1 MRSVIRMSEAT
12 ALGLHAMAAIAE
24 RTLRDTGG
32 LLTVHAMAES
42 LDASA
47 NHLSKVLQRL
57 SHGGLVRAVRGP
69 GGGYALAK
77 TASEISLLDIY
88 ELFEG
93 PLALSGCLFSDSACE
108 RSVCIMG
115 GLIDRVN
122 HEVRDYLEHT
132 TLNTLAQQ
140 GCITD
145 LRETNGA
152 TP

>member
-24 RTLRDTGG
+24 GSRGDTGG

-69 GGGYALAK
+69 GGGYALAQP
-77 TASEISLLDIY
+77 ASEISLLDIY

-93 PLALSGCLFSDSACE
+93 SLVLSGCLFSDSACK

-122 HEVRDYLEHT
+122 HEVRDYLKHT
-132 TLNTLAQQ
+132 TLDTLAQQ

-145 LRETNGA
+145 LRETKA
-152 TP
+152 TAP

>member
-12 ALGLHAMAAIAE
+12 ALGLHAMVAIAE
-24 RTLRDTGG
+24 RSLGDDGK
-32 LLTVHAMAES
+32 LLTVHAMAEA
-42 LDASA
+42 LHASA
-47 NHLSKVLQRL
+47 HHLSKVLQRL

-69 GGGYALAK
+69 GGGYALA
-77 TASEISLLDIY
+77 TPASETSLLKIY

-93 PLALSGCLFSDSACE
+93 PLALSGCLFSDSACR

-132 TLNTLAQQ
+132 TLDTLARQ

-145 LRETNGA
+145 LREVMEE